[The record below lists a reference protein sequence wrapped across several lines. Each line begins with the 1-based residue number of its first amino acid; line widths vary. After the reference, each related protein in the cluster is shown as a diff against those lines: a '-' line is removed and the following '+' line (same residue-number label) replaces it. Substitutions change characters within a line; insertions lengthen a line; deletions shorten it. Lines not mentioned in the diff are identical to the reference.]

1 MSEQKQNPFYFTVS
15 VTSTCD
21 SPRLPPRRKHLISLT
36 SDSSA
41 VPGTALLRW
50 RKHEEEEGEEGLL
63 NVSIARACRELHA
76 EVQEV

>member
-1 MSEQKQNPFYFTVS
+1 M
-15 VTSTCD
+15 
-21 SPRLPPRRKHLISLT
+21 SLT